1 MRSEGSES
9 GPDSPGTDA
18 ATAGSRSGA
27 GSPPPT
33 THDGSPHGS
42 PGGMDGCGFFCE
54 PVAEFPSIRENFEH
68 FSSQGNQGK
77 TGGFQQKSGKTFSN
91 QGNFPTVSR

>member
-1 MRSEGSES
+1 MIATGYYNIRYFNFFIQEGGSGSDVEMRSEGSEL

-33 THDGSPHGS
+33 THDGSPQGS
-42 PGGMDGCGFFCE
+42 PGGMNGCVFSE
-54 PVAEFPSIRENFEH
+54 PVAF
-68 FSSQGNQGK
+68 
-77 TGGFQQKSGKTFSN
+77 
-91 QGNFPTVSR
+91 

>member
-1 MRSEGSES
+1 MRSEES
-9 GPDSPGTDA
+9 GPDSPRTDA

-42 PGGMDGCGFFCE
+42 SGGMDGCVFFRTRSRV
-54 PVAEFPSIRENFEH
+54 PID
-68 FSSQGNQGK
+68 QGK
-77 TGGFQQKSGKTFSN
+77 F
-91 QGNFPTVSR
+91 

>member
-1 MRSEGSES
+1 MSGRYASYWNAFLLIIATTKLGFQLFIQEGGSGSDVEMRSEGSES

-42 PGGMDGCGFFCE
+42 PRGMDGCVFF
-54 PVAEFPSIRENFEH
+54 P
-68 FSSQGNQGK
+68 
-77 TGGFQQKSGKTFSN
+77 
-91 QGNFPTVSR
+91 

>member
-1 MRSEGSES
+1 MRSEESES

-33 THDGSPHGS
+33 THEGSPQGS
-42 PGGMDGCGFFCE
+42 PAGINRYVF
-54 PVAEFPSIRENFEH
+54 V
-68 FSSQGNQGK
+68 
-77 TGGFQQKSGKTFSN
+77 
-91 QGNFPTVSR
+91 

>member
-1 MRSEGSES
+1 MRSEESES

-33 THDGSPHGS
+33 THDGSPQCS
-42 PGGMDGCGFFCE
+42 PGGMDRCVFSETVGFE
-54 PVAEFPSIRENFEH
+54 LLILKNDL
-68 FSSQGNQGK
+68 SSGQILI
-77 TGGFQQKSGKTFSN
+77 
-91 QGNFPTVSR
+91 